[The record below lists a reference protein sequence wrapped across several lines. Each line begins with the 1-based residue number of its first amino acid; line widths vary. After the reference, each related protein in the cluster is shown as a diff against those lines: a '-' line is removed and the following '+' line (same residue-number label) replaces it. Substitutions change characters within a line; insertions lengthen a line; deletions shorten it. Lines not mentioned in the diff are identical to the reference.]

1 MAAEL
6 IKHATS
12 EPPSG
17 HSRSARNPPR
27 VSAMSRDLLLTKHPP
42 SVRGADLNPAYEMP
56 AAKARARVH
65 LDLEPRRFP

>member
-1 MAAEL
+1 MPLPNHHPVIVVA
-6 IKHATS
+6 
-12 EPPSG
+12 
-17 HSRSARNPPR
+17 R

-42 SVRGADLNPAYEMP
+42 SVRGADLKPAYEMP

>member
-6 IKHATS
+6 IANATS

-17 HSRSARNPPR
+17 HSRSAE
-27 VSAMSRDLLLTKHPP
+27 SSSRERSVTRPLPTKHPP
-42 SVRGADLNPAYEMP
+42 SVRGADLKPAYEMP

-65 LDLEPRRFP
+65 LDLEPHRFP